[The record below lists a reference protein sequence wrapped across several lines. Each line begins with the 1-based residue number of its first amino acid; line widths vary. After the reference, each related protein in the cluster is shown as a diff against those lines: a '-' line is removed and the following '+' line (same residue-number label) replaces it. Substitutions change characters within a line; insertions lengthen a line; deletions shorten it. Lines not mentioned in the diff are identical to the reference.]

1 VATRPPQVVPRQF
14 MRRSREGVVM
24 PAMPNRDDALRA
36 LGTKTVQSVATA
48 SATLRRALARLVTSS
63 GNQRGAGRRTR

>member
-1 VATRPPQVVPRQF
+1 MATRGRPCVPPQF

-24 PAMPNRDDALRA
+24 PAMANRDDALRA

-48 SATLRRALARLVTSS
+48 SATLRRALARLVTSG
-63 GNQRGAGRRTR
+63 GNQLGAARRTR